1 MGLDSLSESERET
14 VLREAKWGLV
24 GEDRVVSRHQ
34 LVSRRYPTP
43 NVVRALGH
51 NIVVAYWEVR
61 GEAIDCLKEDI
72 MRQASFKIL

>member
-14 VLREAKWGLV
+14 VLRVAKRGLV
-24 GEDRVVSRHQ
+24 GGDRVVSRHH

-43 NVVRALGH
+43 DVVRALGH

-61 GEAIDCLKEDI
+61 GEAIDRHNEDI
-72 MRQASFKIL
+72 MRQASFKVL